1 MSLSL
6 LPQLSELGNVAS
18 IVGLVISIVGLAISI
33 WVLVNTFKLKS
44 ELRLFVGV
52 PRLLDKLRNNAKA
65 LKGLSRKFDTPHL
78 IKAELNRI
86 EANIESVKQ
95 KDKKTGIAVEQFQLA
110 ITAYRDNP
118 GDEDKFWEVYGQLQG
133 LIEKIK
139 NIQDDRLEER

>member
-1 MSLSL
+1 MS
-6 LPQLSELGNVAS
+6 GFHACWN
-18 IVGLVISIVGLAISI
+18 
-33 WVLVNTFKLKS
+33 
-44 ELRLFVGV
+44 
-52 PRLLDKLRNNAKA
+52 KLRDNATA
-65 LKGLSRKFDTPHL
+65 LKRLSRKFDTPHL

-95 KDKKTGIAVEQFQLA
+95 KDKKTGIAVEQFQRA
-110 ITAYRDNP
+110 IAAYRDNP

>member
-1 MSLSL
+1 M
-6 LPQLSELGNVAS
+6 
-18 IVGLVISIVGLAISI
+18 
-33 WVLVNTFKLKS
+33 LVNTFKLKS

-95 KDKKTGIAVEQFQLA
+95 KDK
-110 ITAYRDNP
+110 RP
-118 GDEDKFWEVYGQLQG
+118 G
-133 LIEKIK
+133 
-139 NIQDDRLEER
+139 

>member
-6 LPQLSELGNVAS
+6 LPQLSDLGNVAS
-18 IVGLVISIVGLAISI
+18 IVGLVISIVSLVISI
-33 WVLVNTFKLKS
+33 WVLINTFKLKS
-44 ELRLFVGV
+44 EFRLFVGV
-52 PRLLDKLRNNAKA
+52 PRLLDKLRDNAKA

-86 EANIESVKQ
+86 EANVESVKQ